1 MTKYDKNLKNI
12 DSDKDGLSDF
22 DEINIYKTNPNN
34 PDTDGDGIND
44 CEEIKRGLNPLIKD
58 YFIPNQCNNYRPKA
72 LKPKRLFFYG
82 LSALVIKLIVII
94 SVSAL
99 PLVAFFSP
107 DYISQESQK
116 IVMLTNEMRQSLN
129 LTLLKE
135 NTKLTQSAI
144 WKVQDM
150 AVKQYFAHISPDG
163 KKLSNWFN
171 KSGYDYKF
179 GGENLAMGFSNAEDV
194 MSAWYK
200 SPSHY
205 KNIIDPDFNEIGV
218 GISTGL
224 YNNIETVFIAQ
235 HFGFRKNTTTQD
247 VIPITIAST
256 TPQIQKENL
265 INEDTEANK
274 AKEVL
279 AEKQISQE
287 KEEYNLDI
295 NIDNKNITQ
304 ENNIST
310 TTKDI
315 LAPVLFKEKTKI
327 FINENSSGNYV
338 VMAEIYL
345 SDDTESAEMFVYD
358 HRVELLKDQSDNTKW
373 SGHLLINNKDIIH
386 PALSASLIAMD
397 NSGNQLITD
406 IDWQNILPIKSSLSD
421 EYSFLKSQKNSP
433 INILFDVSIFYYK
446 VILVLA
452 IILLLINIFVKIKK
466 QYIDIIASSIF
477 LIIFL
482 ILLILF

>member
-1 MTKYDKNLKNI
+1 MIKTYKNLKNI

-22 DEINIYKTNPNN
+22 DEINIYKTNPND

-44 CEEIKRGLNPLIKD
+44 CEEIRRGLNPLIRD
-58 YFIPNQCNNYRPKA
+58 YFIPNKCNNYRPKA

-82 LSALVIKLIVII
+82 LSALVIKVIVII
-94 SVSAL
+94 TVSAL

-107 DYISQESQK
+107 DYISQESKK
-116 IVMLTNEMRQSLN
+116 IVILTNEMRKSLN
-129 LTLLKE
+129 LSLLQE
-135 NTKLTQSAI
+135 NTKLTQSAM
-144 WKVQDM
+144 WKAQDM
-150 AVKQYFAHISPDG
+150 AVKQYFAHISPEG
-163 KKLSNWFN
+163 TKLSDWLH
-171 KSGYDYKF
+171 KSNYDYKF

-194 MSAWYK
+194 ISAWYK

-205 KNIIDPDFNEIGV
+205 KNLIDPDFDEIGV

-224 YNNIETVFIAQ
+224 YNNIETTFIAQ
-235 HFGFRKNTTTQD
+235 HFGSGKNTTTTENI
-247 VIPITIAST
+247 VAT
-256 TPQIQKENL
+256 TTTSIQSQPQKDL
-265 INEDTEANK
+265 INKNIEEGSE
-274 AKEVL
+274 KEVL
-279 AEKQISQE
+279 AEKQVVSE
-287 KEEYNLDI
+287 KEENNLDL
-295 NIDNKNITQ
+295 NITNEKVAQ

-315 LAPVLFKEKTKI
+315 LAPVLFKDKTKI
-327 FINENSSGNYV
+327 LINENSSGNYV

-358 HRVELLKDQSDNTKW
+358 HRIELLKDQIDNTKW
-373 SGHLLINNKDIIH
+373 SGHLIINNKNIVH
-386 PALSASLIAMD
+386 PVLSASLIAVD
-397 NSGNQLITD
+397 YSGNQLITD

-433 INILFDVSIFYYK
+433 INILFDVSILYYK
-446 VILVLA
+446 LILVLA
-452 IILLLINIFVKIKK
+452 IILLLINVFVKIKK